1 MLVTNI
7 TEMMIFNKWD
17 QFVPQHTIYG
27 MEISSVWMFVKST
40 LVKKQVEPI
49 FTSTHNIWNGN
60 FFCVDVCEEHLS
72 DEYPKLAYLQF
83 GGGGEYS
90 TMDF

>member
-1 MLVTNI
+1 
-7 TEMMIFNKWD
+7 
-17 QFVPQHTIYG
+17 
-27 MEISSVWMFVKST
+27 
-40 LVKKQVEPI
+40 VKKQVEPI